1 MIIRKIKLFL
11 PVIIAVIVATTMSV
25 AGTCFAGTVHSEAP
39 TSGSRPGEST
49 VLTGIDVLERNNFRQ
64 LDSQRIG
71 LITNQTGINAAGIS
85 TIQLLYDA
93 KNIDLRAIFSPEH
106 GLLGKLDIP
115 QIENSIDTKTGM
127 EVFSLY
133 GSTRK
138 PDADM
143 LTGIDTLVFDIQD
156 IGTRF
161 YTYISTMGLAMQ
173 AAAEHNKRFVV
184 LDRPNPINGLTVSG
198 PMLDEGRQSFTGFHR
213 LPVRHGMT
221 IGELALMIKT
231 DLVLDLELEIIQLEG
246 WQRTEFFD
254 TTGLPWVNPSPNMR
268 SLTEAILYPG
278 IGLLETTNLS
288 VGRGTDTPFELF
300 GAPWLDGNQLVREL
314 KQLELPGISFTAI
327 RFTPDASKFEGELCV
342 GVGIRITD
350 REQFEPVRSGLEIA
364 VQLRRLYPQQW
375 EVEKYDRLLVNTAV
389 LNAVRQA
396 RPYADIHELF
406 VDDLQTFIGHRA
418 GFLIY
423 K

>member
-1 MIIRKIKLFL
+1 MFIRKIEVFL
-11 PVIIAVIVATTMSV
+11 VAIVAATTLI
-25 AGTCFAGTVHSEAP
+25 AGACFAGVTAQEVSAQSAQ
-39 TSGSRPGEST
+39 TAKSA
-49 VLTGIDVLERNNFRQ
+49 VLTGIDVLERDGFKQ
-64 LDSQRIG
+64 LDGRRIG
-71 LITNQTGINAAGIS
+71 LITNQTGINVDGIS
-85 TIQLLYDA
+85 TIQLLHDA
-93 KNIDLRAIFSPEH
+93 SNIQLRAIFSPEH

-115 QIENSIDTKTGM
+115 LIENSVDSKTGI

-138 PDADM
+138 PEADM
-143 LTGIDTLVFDIQD
+143 LDGIDTLVFDIQD

-173 AAAEHNKRFVV
+173 AAAENNKRFVV

-198 PMLDEGRQSFTGFHR
+198 PVLDEGRQSFTGFHR
-213 LPVRHGMT
+213 LPIRHGMT
-221 IGELALMIKT
+221 IGELSRMIKA
-231 DLVLDLELEIIQLEG
+231 DLALELELEIIQLEG
-246 WQRTEFFD
+246 WNRAEYFD

-300 GAPWLDGNQLVREL
+300 GAPWLDGNQLAREL
-314 KQLELPGISFTAI
+314 KQLKLPGISFNAI
-327 RFTPDASKFEGELCV
+327 RFTPDASKFEGELCE
-342 GVGIRITD
+342 GVGIRIID
-350 REQFEPVRSGLEIA
+350 RKQFEPVRAGLEIA
-364 VQLRRLYPQQW
+364 AQLRRLYPQQW
-375 EVEKYDRLLVNTAV
+375 EVESYDRLLVNAAV
-389 LNAVRQA
+389 LDAVRQA
-396 RPYADIHELF
+396 RPYADIHEAF
-406 VDDLQTFIGHRA
+406 VDDLQIFIGHRA